1 MTAPMQ
7 QISCLIHYMSNS
19 IFLEGACIGF
29 SSLGCMRVE
38 KTGFEQD
45 RIAPFACFHA
55 FWESVCSKM
64 INMRPGNFEKS
75 W

>member
-1 MTAPMQ
+1 
-7 QISCLIHYMSNS
+7 MSNF

-45 RIAPFACFHA
+45 RINRFFCPFSCILG
-55 FWESVCSKM
+55 VRM
-64 INMRPGNFEKS
+64 
-75 W
+75 